1 MSQIETLRASTMLS
15 PEDNA
20 KPDVLDVIR
29 GLFDSIAWS
38 NPDHDIDWSTVE
50 ITTEVDQVDEATF
63 DQEKWVVH
71 EMKRLYVEVKGV
83 LAHG

>member
-1 MSQIETLRASTMLS
+1 MSSIETLRASTTLS

-20 KPDVLDVIR
+20 KTDVLDVIR

-50 ITTEVDQVDEATF
+50 ISTEVDQVDEATI
-63 DQEKWVVH
+63 DEERRVVH
-71 EMKRLYVEVKGV
+71 EIKRLYVEVKGV
-83 LAHG
+83 NNA